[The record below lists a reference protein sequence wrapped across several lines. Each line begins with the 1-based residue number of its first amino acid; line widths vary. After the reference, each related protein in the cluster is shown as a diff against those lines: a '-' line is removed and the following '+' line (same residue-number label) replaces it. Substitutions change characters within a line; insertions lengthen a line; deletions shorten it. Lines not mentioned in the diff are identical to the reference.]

1 MPAGFSYYG
10 DLSGG
15 GNPVIRKFVMAD
27 GEIISKGELCN
38 LESGEVDAGASN
50 DAALIGAAV
59 EYVDNTDDGLYVH
72 VIVNP
77 FAIYSVED
85 ANARAAGATLDIA
98 SGGMGVTSS
107 SNADLIVV
115 ADSAADEPTLVTFNG
130 NHYLN
135 INS

>member
-15 GNPVIRKFVMAD
+15 GNSVIRKYAVAD
-27 GEIISKGELCN
+27 AEIISKGELCN
-38 LESGEVDAGASN
+38 LESGEVDAGATG
-50 DAALIGAAV
+50 DTALIGAAV

-72 VIVNP
+72 VICNP

-85 ANARAAGATLDIA
+85 ANARVAGATLDIA
-98 SGGMGVTSS
+98 SGGMGVAAS

-130 NHYLN
+130 THYLD
-135 INS
+135 